1 MVMRKVAFKIKR
13 EGRAKE
19 SFLSE
24 QENRQTIPKRIK
36 DDIYIANSTP

>member
-1 MVMRKVAFKIKR
+1 MRKIAFKIKER
-13 EGRAKE
+13 RTKE

-36 DDIYIANSTP
+36 DGIYTANSTP